1 MENELMTA
9 EDLAAKGVPVAE
21 PPSAAEPPP
30 ATKVM
35 PVIDTEPPEPPPP
48 EIMRTHCPNCDSP
61 GIRKGKLIICEVCDA
76 AFRYTKEGPKVEE
89 LGPFDRLENRVTALE
104 RKDGDGGIVP
114 AEPIPAEP
122 IPAEPI
128 EEDDGI

>member
-1 MENELMTA
+1 MENDQDKKLNEVVETIG
-9 EDLAAKGVPVAE
+9 EGFE
-21 PPSAAEPPP
+21 SPPPTPAAEQ
-30 ATKVM
+30 A
-35 PVIDTEPPEPPPP
+35 PPEPPPP
-48 EIMRTHCPNCDSP
+48 ETHCPNCDGP

-104 RKDGDGGIVP
+104 RKDGDGRIVP
-114 AEPIPAEP
+114 AEPPEPAAPPGEP

>member
-1 MENELMTA
+1 MENDQGKKLDEVVATLGEGFESPPPT
-9 EDLAAKGVPVAE
+9 PAE
-21 PPSAAEPPP
+21 PPAKP
-30 ATKVM
+30 
-35 PVIDTEPPEPPPP
+35 EPPEPPPP
-48 EIMRTHCPNCDSP
+48 DTHCPNCDSP

-89 LGPFDRLENRVTALE
+89 LGPFDRLQNRVTALE
-104 RKDGDGGIVP
+104 RKDDDGGIVP